1 MGETLDS
8 YNDPPYEQT
17 PPPPSLSMP
26 APDNKL
32 QTIAD
37 LAGVSR
43 MTVSRALRNQPNV
56 RAELRER
63 IQKIATEIGYRP
75 NPLISTLM
83 ADLKRNR
90 SRQRGRG
97 QGAGPGNE
105 ERSPEVIAFLTAD
118 PEGRDQWRR
127 SETVELFHTG
137 AAERAAQLGY
147 RLEHFWAKEDGM
159 TPARLSRVLWS
170 RGISGLLLAPS
181 WMSFQHDYPEFD
193 WSRFSAAC
201 LGYTM
206 SQPDLHRACNNQYL
220 TMRGALRRLRKLG
233 YHRIGL
239 AISRSDDNRVLN
251 HWQAAYLADQTA
263 HDVAESRIPVF
274 LSDQV
279 MEMPV
284 NRRPFQ
290 NWVKQHMPDVVV
302 SVHHGFLRDWME
314 ETGLRVPEDIGYADL
329 DLSGDMF
336 GRVAG
341 MDQNSR
347 FVGAAAIDLIV
358 GQHHRNERGIPAMP
372 TITSVNGS
380 WRDGETVCKQVA
392 KN

>member
-1 MGETLDS
+1 MAS
-8 YNDPPYEQT
+8 
-17 PPPPSLSMP
+17 PPS
-26 APDNKL
+26 NKL

-56 RAELRER
+56 RQEVRER
-63 IQKIATEIGYRP
+63 IYKIATEIGYRP

-83 ADLKRNR
+83 ADLKRR
-90 SRQRGRG
+90 RVKRV
-97 QGAGPGNE
+97 A
-105 ERSPEVIAFLTAD
+105 EVIAFLTAD
-118 PEGRDQWRR
+118 PEGREQWRR
-127 SETVELFHTG
+127 SETVALFHAG
-137 AAERAAQLGY
+137 AVERAAQLGY
-147 RLEHFWAKEDGM
+147 RLEHFWAKEPGM
-159 TPARLSRVLWS
+159 TPGRLSRVLWS
-170 RGISGLLLAPS
+170 RGISGVLLAPS
-181 WMSFQHDYPEFD
+181 WMSYQHDYPEFD
-193 WSRFSAAC
+193 WSHFAAAC

-220 TMRGALRRLRKLG
+220 TMRSALRHLRESG
-233 YHRIGL
+233 YRRIGL
-239 AISRSDDNRVLN
+239 ALSRSDDNRVLN
-251 HWQAAYLADQTA
+251 HWQAAYLADQA
-263 HDVAESRIPVF
+263 MHDAPEARVPVF
-274 LSDQV
+274 LSDEV
-279 MEMPV
+279 LELPS

-290 NWVKQHMPDVVV
+290 DWVRRHAPDGVV

-314 ETGLRVPEDIGYADL
+314 EAGLRVPEDIGYADL

-380 WRDGETVCKQVA
+380 WCDGETVRGR
-392 KN
+392 